1 MSARKKQ
8 KLSGSCISDLVIASD
23 SDSDISMSELS
34 ESSVESFNDES
45 DDNQI
50 VLPSDWTNTECTR
63 LPFVFQNNSG
73 VQFTVDDN
81 NNPMQF
87 FEKFF
92 DEIVFEHIVNETNL
106 FAKQFFDENVE
117 SLPQHSRAHQWYDTC
132 IDEMK
137 TFVALLILL
146 GVDSKARSCIYFTKR
161 ESVCSPFYSKVM
173 SGRRFE
179 LLQRFMHFA
188 DNTSINNESPGRKLA
203 KIQPLLDVL
212 IPIFMKNYIPRFFEF
227 NKNLTNNI
235 QLLSFEQNLH
245 CAL

>member
-8 KLSGSCISDLVIASD
+8 KLSDSCISDLVIASD

-50 VLPSDWTNTECTR
+50 VLPSDRTNTDCTR

-87 FEKFF
+87 F

-106 FAKQFFDENVE
+106 FAKQI
-117 SLPQHSRAHQWYDTC
+117 LMKMLRAF
-132 IDEMK
+132 K
-137 TFVALLILL
+137 IL
-146 GVDSKARSCIYFTKR
+146 VFWK
-161 ESVCSPFYSKVM
+161 
-173 SGRRFE
+173 
-179 LLQRFMHFA
+179 
-188 DNTSINNESPGRKLA
+188 
-203 KIQPLLDVL
+203 
-212 IPIFMKNYIPRFFEF
+212 
-227 NKNLTNNI
+227 KNLVI
-235 QLLSFEQNLH
+235 LS
-245 CAL
+245 CP

>member
-8 KLSGSCISDLVIASD
+8 KLSDSCISDLVIASD

-81 NNPMQF
+81 NKPMQ
-87 FEKFF
+87 FF

-106 FAKQFFDENVE
+106 FAKQFFDETQNTNIERV
-117 SLPQHSRAHQWYDTC
+117 
-132 IDEMK
+132 K
-137 TFVALLILL
+137 IL
-146 GVDSKARSCIYFTKR
+146 VFW
-161 ESVCSPFYSKVM
+161 E
-173 SGRRFE
+173 
-179 LLQRFMHFA
+179 
-188 DNTSINNESPGRKLA
+188 
-203 KIQPLLDVL
+203 
-212 IPIFMKNYIPRFFEF
+212 
-227 NKNLTNNI
+227 KNLVI
-235 QLLSFEQNLH
+235 LS
-245 CAL
+245 CP

>member
-8 KLSGSCISDLVIASD
+8 KLSDSCISDLVIASD

-34 ESSVESFNDES
+34 ESSVESFNDE
-45 DDNQI
+45 I

-87 FEKFF
+87 FFNFF

-106 FAKQFFDENVE
+106 FAKQFFEENVE

-137 TFVALLILL
+137 TFVALLILQ
-146 GVDSKARSCIYFTKR
+146 GVDSKAWSCMYFTKR

-179 LLQRFMHFA
+179 LLQ
-188 DNTSINNESPGRKLA
+188 
-203 KIQPLLDVL
+203 
-212 IPIFMKNYIPRFFEF
+212 
-227 NKNLTNNI
+227 
-235 QLLSFEQNLH
+235 
-245 CAL
+245 